1 MNRETFPDSILLDSY
16 SKSTEKDY
24 YKNMNKAKDTKM
36 EVKNKVEDSI
46 ALLILECE
54 ICLLQVPTNRSAAAS
69 TTSGLTA
76 RVCRSSI

>member
-36 EVKNKVEDSI
+36 EVKNKVEGI
-46 ALLILECE
+46 ALLIL
-54 ICLLQVPTNRSAAAS
+54 
-69 TTSGLTA
+69 
-76 RVCRSSI
+76 

>member
-16 SKSTEKDY
+16 SKSKEKDY

-46 ALLILECE
+46 ALLIL
-54 ICLLQVPTNRSAAAS
+54 
-69 TTSGLTA
+69 
-76 RVCRSSI
+76 